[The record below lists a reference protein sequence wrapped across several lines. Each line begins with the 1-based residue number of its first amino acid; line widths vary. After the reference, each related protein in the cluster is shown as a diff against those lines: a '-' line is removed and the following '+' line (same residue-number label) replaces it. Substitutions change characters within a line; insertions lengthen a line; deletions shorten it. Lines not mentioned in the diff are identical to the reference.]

1 MHGAEAIVTP
11 CTFFN
16 ASCVAKRRLPKVYR
30 NLVLD
35 SKLRRER
42 TKLEARLLHRAK
54 ERGVSCPL
62 VLNVD
67 LEKCEIVES
76 QLNGVKLVDFL
87 KTKNV
92 SAVLQKAGVQLA
104 LLHSAG
110 ISHGDA
116 TTSNFMVCNDG
127 DKVFLFDFGLSQGS
141 ASLEDQAIDIL
152 LFEKSVSPQQ
162 FVKFLTGYRGERG
175 EKQTTALLRQVAE
188 IKSRCRYVER

>member
-16 ASCVAKRRLPKVYR
+16 ASCVAKRRLPKAYR
-30 NLVLD
+30 NSVLD
-35 SKLRRER
+35 TKLRRER

-54 ERGVSCPL
+54 ERGVLCPL

-87 KTKNV
+87 KTKNTL
-92 SAVLQKAGVQLA
+92 AILQRAGVQLA
-104 LLHSAG
+104 LLHEAG

-116 TTSNFMVCNDG
+116 TTSNFMVDG
-127 DKVFLFDFGLSQGS
+127 GKVFLFDFGLSQGS
-141 ASLEDQAIDIL
+141 ASLEDQAIDML

-162 FVKFLTGYRGERG
+162 FVKFLTGYCSERG
-175 EKQTTALLRQVAE
+175 EKQTAALLRQVAE